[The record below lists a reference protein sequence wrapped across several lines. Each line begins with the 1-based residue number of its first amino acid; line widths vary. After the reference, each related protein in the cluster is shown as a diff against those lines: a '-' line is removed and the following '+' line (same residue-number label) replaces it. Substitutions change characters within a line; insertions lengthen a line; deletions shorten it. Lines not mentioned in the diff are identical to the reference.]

1 MAKSDINIVLG
12 ADYEKSI
19 EQLNKDIAR
28 IEKKLNKLNVQVK
41 VQSGN
46 LLTET
51 NKKISELQKRK
62 TLKRIAIDMKLNE
75 GKYIK
80 QIKELETL
88 MKKLQEQSNINL
100 NVNSNNASANV
111 SNLNTQ
117 LKQTTATANTLG
129 ATIKNALN
137 DVGIYINKQT
147 AWLALR
153 KMISDINDTIREYD
167 GYVTELALITNKSRD
182 EVSGMLEG
190 ISETALNL
198 KVDVSDVE
206 KAETTIL
213 RAGKSIEDTQKL
225 VEDAVKL
232 SAAGFIGADEA
243 AEHLITISNA
253 YHLEADEMERIAD
266 KFVKL
271 DSSANVTAGNL
282 AGAIATAA
290 SNAKLAGINIDTLS
304 GYIAAL
310 KDTTGK
316 TEQSISTALNTILA
330 RMNNIKL
337 NKFEEEIDADEIE
350 VALNNV
356 ERMLNNVNI
365 KLRDSKNEFKDADE
379 VIKEVAE
386 HWKDFT
392 TVEQSS
398 IANVF
403 AGVRNRNVFVS
414 LMENFE
420 RAEKLADEA
429 ANSAGTLSQKYSA
442 YLDSIEAKTA
452 ELSTAT
458 KNLWA
463 NLLPADFLGNMTEAT
478 TATVQF
484 IDKYKILQT
493 LMKSALFYGA
503 AKGIVFLGDSAKTA
517 WNSIKQLSTAMTT
530 LDAVQKSK
538 NTANYANNLL
548 SLGNACKGLNDKQLQ
563 LVLSTKSLTAAEKQQ
578 VLVTAGLTT
587 EEAAA
592 KIQTLGLATA
602 ETTATATTFS
612 LSGALKALWATI
624 AANPIGALTIAF
636 GLVLT
641 AINAVKQAEEEAKQK
656 EIEHAEAIK
665 ELANETRNEIEEI
678 DDLYDKYVEIKK
690 AVDNGTGSKEELT
703 QVTEALIKKLGLERE
718 EVQKLVDEYGNLDK
732 AITQATVDKIKE
744 KLPDLA
750 DALKQSG
757 KELYDTAQE
766 SVFLIKASDDMVDVI
781 EKFMSEK
788 GGISYADW
796 LSDEGGKKYIVKQNA
811 EGYADLVKG
820 EYTDAAIKAIKE
832 EYQTLTELREYLFS
846 KGLTDTDTYNSV
858 KDRLAE
864 ITPLYNEYIEQLNSY
879 NDQAAQAVVKQKLIN
894 STLPKTLDDY
904 ISFRE
909 ELLKYSQSDENIV
922 LFRGGIEEAQEA
934 VLRQLTSNSFLSEYE
949 SKFKDL
955 QTLTEKYIKDNLDSL
970 GNIEIGSAKFNTLSK
985 KIAEAFKDIPIED
998 FDIATKIPDL
1008 FADGL
1013 EGATAKIEKWKK
1025 DNANK
1030 ITTDDVLKIDVSEV
1044 VKTNSAKVKLLT
1056 TAMKEMQEQ
1065 GSITSSTYDDL
1076 ISMGGNFSDCI
1087 EIENGKIKLN
1097 IDKLKELEAQEL
1109 DNIITANSLRIETLN
1124 ESKARSDNAEAID
1137 AEIKALERQNALYK
1151 TMKDE
1156 ISGASPTET
1165 KTIKSGRESD
1175 YTDRLNALKEANKG
1189 TIEAER
1195 NFVSQ
1200 WQALNDEIFKSA
1212 DPDKWAEINKEI
1224 KKYAREASKIAENS
1238 LEEWGLQNAYD
1249 ANDTA
1254 SRETYAQKWKELNK
1268 TAYLGSTSDNL
1279 FGNYDTYKEQLKKI
1293 ANYEA
1298 DTLKKKL
1305 EKGLITY
1312 QQYLNELEKI
1322 WKNARVLNDWL
1333 LPYTFITERN
1343 TSDMR
1348 YTGLMQD
1355 YDRRIDYDADA
1366 DKNNFKKRQ
1375 NRIYE
1380 MKSVANTAY
1389 GIGNP
1394 YIETDQNAYKKLLKE
1409 IEKEQK
1415 QLNEDIY
1422 NSTLDRLKK
1431 LNDKS
1436 LADEEEFI
1444 NEHKALAKRIYENT
1458 DYKKYEQIL
1467 EDIANYELEV
1477 LNKAYDKGLKNAE
1490 EYEQGVRDIFEN
1502 ASKNGV
1508 NLGESWI
1515 TNALD
1520 PDRLI
1525 ERKIA
1530 DWEKANNYDSKD
1542 SKYNFDLRTERL
1554 KYIKEMANQLYGEN
1568 GENYPASFEKW
1579 MKEVAEEETK
1589 ILEDRIDREREYWND
1604 KKSQAEKYYSARIAE
1619 LEAEKDEIERIT
1631 KQESLRNELIKARQR
1646 LEEIKN
1652 NRNQLIF
1659 NNGTFEYV
1667 ADQDALI
1674 SAQEDLAEK
1683 EKAVEEAAREQ
1694 EIKIFEQQRD
1704 NAVKFY
1710 DELLEKIDELTKE
1723 PIQPKSDSTLLTQI
1737 GFSEEEADLIHRA
1750 AEALNDT
1757 SFQKDFKSIIEGMS
1771 FDIQKVT
1778 YENLGNFMKNVEGAI
1793 TAAPQKTIESN
1804 INRSFSNNS
1813 NNKVVNND
1821 NRSIQIGDIN
1831 LNMDMNVE
1839 SLDDFVDSKINLAF
1853 KKATMAIQQRLPQA
1867 LLEAGKR

>member
-51 NKKISELQKRK
+51 NKKIAELQKRK
-62 TLKRIAIDMKLNE
+62 TLKQIAIDMKLNE
-75 GKYIK
+75 GKYVK

-111 SNLNTQ
+111 SNLNSQ

-129 ATIKNALN
+129 TTIKNALS
-137 DVGIYINKQT
+137 DVGIYVNKQT

-167 GYVTELALITNKSRD
+167 NYVTELSLITNKSRD

-190 ISETALNL
+190 ISETALTL

-225 VEDAVKL
+225 VEEAVKL

-517 WNSIKQLSTAMTT
+517 WNSIKQLSAAMTT
-530 LDAVQKSK
+530 LDAVQKSR

-548 SLGNACKGLNDKQLQ
+548 SLGNACKGLKDKQLQ
-563 LVLSTKSLTAAEKQQ
+563 LVLSTKSLTTAEKQQ

-602 ETTATATTFS
+602 ETTATAAAFS

-624 AANPIGALTIAF
+624 AANPLGAITLALTLI
-636 GLVLT
+636 VT
-641 AINAVKQAEEEAKQK
+641 AVNAVQQAEEEAR
-656 EIEHAEAIK
+656 EATK
-665 ELANETRNEIEEI
+665 ELAEKTREEI
-678 DDLYDKYVEIKK
+678 DELYDLYDAYTDAKK
-690 AVDNGTGSKEELT
+690 AIENGTGSKEDLT
-703 QVTEALIKKLGLERE
+703 TATENLITKIGIERE
-718 EVQKLVDEYGNLDK
+718 ELQKLIQEYGNLDNAIKK
-732 AITQATVDKIKE
+732 AVADNILDL
-744 KLPDLA
+744 KLPNLKEAVKVAGQELA
-750 DALKQSG
+750 DSAKVIGGYGFSAYG
-757 KELYDTAQE
+757 D
-766 SVFLIKASDDMVDVI
+766 I
-781 EKFMSEK
+781 EKWIEEWNEK
-788 GGISYADW
+788 AGNILSSSTGYGTKKFSVILNPEVEVNIRKGIFN
-796 LSDEGGKKYIVKQNA
+796 DETIQGIKQ
-811 EGYADLVKG
+811 EID
-820 EYTDAAIKAIKE
+820 
-832 EYQTLTELREYLFS
+832 TLTELRSDML
-846 KGLTDTDTYNSV
+846 KAGLDESDVYKSIN
-858 KDRLAE
+858 DRINKLS
-864 ITPLYNEYIEQLNSY
+864 PLYDEYTKALASNNE
-879 NDQAAQAVVKQKLIN
+879 QAAKAVKYQKDI
-894 STLPKTLDDY
+894 SSELPKTY
-904 ISFRE
+904 EEYKRYRE
-909 ELLKYSQSDENIV
+909 ELLMIASSNDYKHLFSGTSEEIKKAIEDTILSDNTLKAFEDRFET
-922 LFRGGIEEAQEA
+922 LAA
-934 VLRQLTSNSFLSEYE
+934 LTRQYVGEVINSGYQAERKSF
-949 SKFKDL
+949 
-955 QTLTEKYIKDNLDSL
+955 LDSL
-970 GNIEIGSAKFNTLSK
+970 SDEDLQIAAQISNLFENGLDGAKA
-985 KIAEAFKDIPIED
+985 KIAAFK
-998 FDIATKIPDL
+998 
-1008 FADGL
+1008 AD
-1013 EGATAKIEKWKK
+1013 K
-1025 DNANK
+1025 DNK
-1030 ITTDDVLKIDVSEV
+1030 ITGDDLADKDGVI
-1044 VKTNSAKVKLLT
+1044 KTVQDITKETSAKVKLIT
-1056 TAMKEMQEQ
+1056 TAMTEMREQ
-1065 GSITSSTYDDL
+1065 GSLTSSTYAD
-1076 ISMGGNFSDCI
+1076 ITEQGGHFAECLETVD
-1087 EIENGKIKLN
+1087 GKLTLN
-1097 IDKLKELEAQEL
+1097 VDKLKELEIQEL
-1109 DNIITANSLRIETLN
+1109 DNLMISNSYKMGTLN
-1124 ESKARSDNAEAID
+1124 EAKAHSDNADAID
-1137 AEIKALERQNALYK
+1137 EEIKALERQNALYK
-1151 TMKDE
+1151 TMRDE

-1165 KTIKSGRESD
+1165 KTIKSGREGD

-1200 WQALNDEIFKSA
+1200 WQALNDEIFKAA

-1249 ANDTA
+1249 ANDVA
-1254 SRETYAQKWKELNK
+1254 SREAYAEKWKELNS
-1268 TAYLGSTSDNL
+1268 TAYLGQYNGII
-1279 FGNYDTYKEQLKKI
+1279 FGNINTYHEQLKKI
-1293 ANYEA
+1293 AAYEA
-1298 DTLKKKL
+1298 DTLKQKL
-1305 EKGLITY
+1305 DKGLITY
-1312 QQYLNELEKI
+1312 QQYLNKLNEI
-1322 WKNARVLNDWL
+1322 WNNTKDKNGWL
-1333 LPYTFITERN
+1333 LPHTFVTDRN
-1343 TSDMR
+1343 TPDMH

-1355 YDRRIDYDADA
+1355 YDKRINYDEYA

-1375 NRIYE
+1375 NRIWE
-1380 MKSVANTAY
+1380 MKSYADLAY
-1389 GIGNP
+1389 GINNP
-1394 YIETDQNAYKKLLKE
+1394 YVETDRNAYTKLIKE

-1415 QLNEDIY
+1415 QLNDDLY
-1422 NSTLDRLKK
+1422 QSTLDRLKK
-1431 LNDKS
+1431 MNDKS

-1444 NEHKALAKRIYENT
+1444 KEHKNLAKRIYENT
-1458 DYKKYEQIL
+1458 DYEKYQQIL

-1530 DWEKANNYDSKD
+1530 DWEKVNNYDSKD
-1542 SKYNFDLRTERL
+1542 SKYDFDLRTERL

-1579 MKEVAEEETK
+1579 MKEVADEETK

-1619 LEAEKDEIERIT
+1619 IEAEKDEMERIN
-1631 KQESLRNELIKARQR
+1631 KQETVRNELIKARNH
-1646 LEEIKN
+1646 LEEVKN

-1667 ADQDALI
+1667 ADQEALI

-1737 GFSEEEADLIHRA
+1737 GFSEEEADLIHKA

-1813 NNKVVNND
+1813 NNKVANND

-1853 KKATMAIQQRLPQA
+1853 KKATMAIQQRIPQA

>member
-19 EQLNKDIAR
+19 EQLNKDIAK

-51 NKKISELQKRK
+51 NKKIAELQKRK
-62 TLKRIAIDMKLNE
+62 TLKQIAIDMKLNE

-111 SNLNTQ
+111 SNLNSQ

-129 ATIKNALN
+129 TTIKNALS
-137 DVGIYINKQT
+137 DVGIYVNKQT

-153 KMISDINDTIREYD
+153 KMISDINDAIREYD
-167 GYVTELALITNKSRD
+167 NYVKELSLITNKSRD

-190 ISETALNL
+190 ISETALTL

-225 VEDAVKL
+225 VENAVKL

-458 KNLWA
+458 KNLWS

-517 WNSIKQLSTAMTT
+517 WNSIKQLSAAMTT
-530 LDAVQKSK
+530 LDAVQKSR

-548 SLGNACKGLNDKQLQ
+548 SLGNACKGLKDKQLQ
-563 LVLSTKSLTAAEKQQ
+563 LVLSTKSLTTAEKQQ

-602 ETTATATTFS
+602 ETTATAAAFS

-624 AANPIGALTIAF
+624 AANPLGAITLALTLI
-636 GLVLT
+636 VT
-641 AINAVKQAEEEAKQK
+641 AVNAVQQAEEEAR
-656 EIEHAEAIK
+656 EATK
-665 ELANETRNEIEEI
+665 ELAEKTREEI
-678 DDLYDKYVEIKK
+678 DELYDLYDAYIDAKK
-690 AVDNGTGSKEELT
+690 AIENGTGSKEDLT
-703 QVTEALIKKLGLERE
+703 TATENLITKIGIERE
-718 EVQKLVDEYGNLDK
+718 ELQKLIQEYGNLDNAIKK
-732 AITQATVDKIKE
+732 AVADNILDLELPNLKE
-744 KLPDLA
+744 AVKVAGQELA
-750 DALKQSG
+750 DSAKVIGGYGFSAYG
-757 KELYDTAQE
+757 D
-766 SVFLIKASDDMVDVI
+766 I
-781 EKFMSEK
+781 EKWIEEWNEK
-788 GGISYADW
+788 AGNILSSSTGYGTKKFSVILNPEVEVNIRKGIFN
-796 LSDEGGKKYIVKQNA
+796 DETIQGIKQ
-811 EGYADLVKG
+811 EID
-820 EYTDAAIKAIKE
+820 
-832 EYQTLTELREYLFS
+832 TLTELRSDML
-846 KGLTDTDTYNSV
+846 KAGLDESDVYKSIN
-858 KDRLAE
+858 DRINKLS
-864 ITPLYNEYIEQLNSY
+864 PLYDEYTKALASNNE
-879 NDQAAQAVVKQKLIN
+879 QAAKAVKYQQDI
-894 STLPKTLDDY
+894 SSELPKTY
-904 ISFRE
+904 EEYKKYRE
-909 ELLKYSQSDENIV
+909 ELLKIASSNDYKHLFSGTSEEIEKAIEDTILSDNTLKAFEDRFET
-922 LFRGGIEEAQEA
+922 LAA
-934 VLRQLTSNSFLSEYE
+934 LTRQYVGEVINSGYQAERKSF
-949 SKFKDL
+949 
-955 QTLTEKYIKDNLDSL
+955 LDSL
-970 GNIEIGSAKFNTLSK
+970 SDEDLQIAAQISNLFENGLDGAKA
-985 KIAEAFKDIPIED
+985 KIAAFK
-998 FDIATKIPDL
+998 
-1008 FADGL
+1008 AD
-1013 EGATAKIEKWKK
+1013 K
-1025 DNANK
+1025 DNK
-1030 ITTDDVLKIDVSEV
+1030 ITGDDIADKDGVI
-1044 VKTNSAKVKLLT
+1044 KTVQDITKETSAKVKLIT
-1056 TAMKEMQEQ
+1056 TAMTEMREQ
-1065 GSITSSTYDDL
+1065 GSLTSSTYADITEQGGHFAECLETVDGKL
-1076 ISMGGNFSDCI
+1076 I
-1087 EIENGKIKLN
+1087 LN
-1097 IDKLKELEAQEL
+1097 VDKLKELEIQEL
-1109 DNIITANSLRIETLN
+1109 DNLMIYNSYKMATLN
-1124 ESKARSDNAEAID
+1124 EAKAHSDNADAID
-1137 AEIKALERQNALYK
+1137 EEIKALERQNALYK
-1151 TMKDE
+1151 TMRDE

-1165 KTIKSGRESD
+1165 KTIKSGREGD

-1200 WQALNDEIFKSA
+1200 WQALNDEIFKAA

-1224 KKYAREASKIAENS
+1224 KKYAREASKMVENS
-1238 LEEWGLQNAYD
+1238 LNEWGLKNSYD

-1254 SRETYAQKWKELNK
+1254 SRDAYAEKWKELNH
-1268 TAYLGSTSDNL
+1268 TGYLNGQNDPFTNL
-1279 FGNYDTYKEQLKKI
+1279 TNYEEQLKKI
-1293 ANYEA
+1293 ANFEA

-1305 EKGLITY
+1305 EKGIITY
-1312 QQYLNELEKI
+1312 KQYLAELEKI
-1322 WKNARVLNDWL
+1322 YKNTNTLGQPL
-1333 LPYTFITERN
+1333 LSSSFISDRN

-1348 YTGLMQD
+1348 YTGLLQD
-1355 YDRRIDYDADA
+1355 YDKRTNYDDYA

-1375 NRIYE
+1375 NRIWE
-1380 MKSVANTAY
+1380 MESYADLAY
-1389 GIGNP
+1389 GINNP
-1394 YIETDQNAYKKLLKE
+1394 YVETDRNAYTKLMKE

-1415 QLNEDIY
+1415 QLNDDLY
-1422 NSTLDRLKK
+1422 QSTLDRLKK

-1444 NEHKALAKRIYENT
+1444 NEHKTLAKRIYKNT
-1458 DYKKYEQIL
+1458 DYEKYQQIL

-1530 DWEKANNYDSKD
+1530 DWEKANSYDSKD

-1579 MKEVAEEETK
+1579 MKEVADEETK

-1619 LEAEKDEIERIT
+1619 IEAEKDEMERIN
-1631 KQESLRNELIKARQR
+1631 KQETVRNELIKARNH
-1646 LEEIKN
+1646 LEEVKN

-1667 ADQDALI
+1667 ADQEALI

-1737 GFSEEEADLIHRA
+1737 GFSEEEADLIHKA

-1839 SLDDFVDSKINLAF
+1839 SLDDFVDNKIDFAF
-1853 KKATMAIQQRLPQA
+1853 NQLNMYIKQRIPQA
-1867 LLEAGKR
+1867 LLEVGKR